1 MAESA
6 DNGAGAKK
14 VVCVHSLCVRKT
26 GPVVEEVRVRFGGD
40 DGSCDDARFLAS
52 LKAVARGLIRPPSGS
67 PDAFRRFRLV
77 RTHAVDAREEVRFYG
92 FKRGPGRPNPHELPP
107 VAGGAPEPLL
117 YGPILVVRTAAAED
131 GDDAGDN
138 DDGGCRHAPRDLTPA
153 QYEAFREAAFAEE
166 SLGEEDSERSTDGS
180 DSGSSLRDFI
190 VDDDDEEW
198 RRDDDETSTDEEEE
212 ASDRSTTPVS
222 STD

>member
-1 MAESA
+1 MADDTT
-6 DNGAGAKK
+6 DNGSSAIR
-14 VVCVHSLCVRKT
+14 VVCVHSSRVRRT
-26 GPVVEEVRVRFGGD
+26 GPVIEEVRVHID
-40 DGSCDDARFLAS
+40 DGPCDDARFLAS
-52 LKAVARGLIRPPSGS
+52 LKAIACGLVPAS
-67 PDAFRRFRLV
+67 DAFRRFRLV

-131 GDDAGDN
+131 GDEY
-138 DDGGCRHAPRDLTPA
+138 HAPRDLSPA
-153 QYEAFREAAFAEE
+153 QYEAFREAAFGEE
-166 SLGEEDSERSTDGS
+166 SLGEEDSSRSTDGS

-190 VDDDDEEW
+190 VDDDEW
-198 RRDDDETSTDEEEE
+198 RRDDESSTDEEE